1 MPITRLAYFYKRG
14 GGAMPSPRSP
24 RPSLP
29 SVRPS
34 PAPCRP
40 RLVVFL
46 SSPSI
51 QFDHGRFSEMRSQMG
66 NATPAG
72 QRDRVTQS
80 VSQLEFTSGRGGR
93 RRRRVP
99 WENKQVVLFGIG
111 LLFAREGG
119 QSLPS
124 EEASPLDPGR
134 GRRILSWQ
142 QRGRTSC
149 ACMYEYIR

>member
-1 MPITRLAYFYKRG
+1 
-14 GGAMPSPRSP
+14 
-24 RPSLP
+24 
-29 SVRPS
+29 
-34 PAPCRP
+34 
-40 RLVVFL
+40 
-46 SSPSI
+46 
-51 QFDHGRFSEMRSQMG
+51 MG
-66 NATPAG
+66 NASWPKG
-72 QRDRVTQS
+72 SSDS

-99 WENKQVVLFGIG
+99 WENKQVVLFGVG

-124 EEASPLDPGR
+124 KEASPLDPGR